1 MSMLTIEQQMRIVAN
16 EIQMYEDILSDTKV
30 FDERTLELLNNE
42 LNNKKQELLDLGK
55 LKNKEIKLGLSKD
68 KKDNNTEGTNKYD
81 KKNEYLIDM
90 DKIGEFLPHITEP
103 ILKNRFLVHFPK
115 EFGIK
120 SDDVISIDRYAEM
133 LNIVIRDNV
142 NAPILKLLKFYRVS
156 SGKDIVLTVLGP
168 NCDPIYE
175 EVFKDVLLESI
186 CDNGFNYEERSTH
199 NINLKFSFK
208 TNDYVTASKE

>member
-16 EIQMYEDILSDTKV
+16 EIQMYEDILSDSKV

-55 LKNKEIKLGLSKD
+55 IKNKEIKFGLSKD
-68 KKDNNTEGTNKYD
+68 NNTKGTNKYD
-81 KKNEYLIDM
+81 KNNEYLNNM
-90 DKIGEFLPHITEP
+90 SKVCEFLPQITEP

-120 SDDVISIDRYAEM
+120 SNDVISIDRDAEM

-156 SGKDIVLTVLGP
+156 TGKDIVLTVLGP

-199 NINLKFSFK
+199 NINFKFSFK

>member
-30 FDERTLELLNNE
+30 FDERTLELLDNE
-42 LNNKKQELLDLGK
+42 LKNKKQELLELGK

-68 KKDNNTEGTNKYD
+68 NNTKGTNKYD
-81 KKNEYLIDM
+81 KKNEYLNDM
-90 DKIGEFLPHITEP
+90 SKGCEYLPQITEP

-120 SDDVISIDRYAEM
+120 SNDVISIDRDAEM

-156 SGKDIVLTVLGP
+156 TGKDIVLTVLGP

>member
-30 FDERTLELLNNE
+30 FDERTLELLDNE
-42 LNNKKQELLDLGK
+42 LKNKKQELLELGK

-68 KKDNNTEGTNKYD
+68 NNTKGTNKYD
-81 KKNEYLIDM
+81 KKNEYLNDM
-90 DKIGEFLPHITEP
+90 SKGCEYLPQITEP

-120 SDDVISIDRYAEM
+120 SNDVISIDRDAEM

-156 SGKDIVLTVLGP
+156 TGKDIVLTVLGP

-186 CDNGFNYEERSTH
+186 SDNGFNYEERSTH

>member
-1 MSMLTIEQQMRIVAN
+1 MLTIEQQMRIVAN

-30 FDERTLELLNNE
+30 FDERTLELLDNE
-42 LNNKKQELLDLGK
+42 LKNKKQELLDLGK
-55 LKNKEIKLGLSKD
+55 IKNKEIKLGLSKD
-68 KKDNNTEGTNKYD
+68 NNTEATNKYD
-81 KKNEYLIDM
+81 KKNEYLSNM
-90 DKIGEFLPHITEP
+90 SKVCEFLPQITEP

-120 SDDVISIDRYAEM
+120 SNDVISIDRDAEM

-156 SGKDIVLTVLGP
+156 TGKDIVLTVLGP

-175 EVFKDVLLESI
+175 EDFKDVLLESI

>member
-16 EIQMYEDILSDTKV
+16 EIQMYEDILSDSKV

-55 LKNKEIKLGLSKD
+55 IKNKEIKLGLSKD
-68 KKDNNTEGTNKYD
+68 NNTEATNKYD
-81 KKNEYLIDM
+81 KKNEYLNDM
-90 DKIGEFLPHITEP
+90 SKCCEFLPQITEP

-115 EFGIK
+115 EFGVK
-120 SDDVISIDRYAEM
+120 SNDVISIDRDAEM

-186 CDNGFNYEERSTH
+186 CDNGFNYEERFTH

>member
-1 MSMLTIEQQMRIVAN
+1 MLTIEQQMRIVAN
-16 EIQMYEDILSDTKV
+16 EIQMYEDILSDSKV

-55 LKNKEIKLGLSKD
+55 IKNKEIKFGLS
-68 KKDNNTEGTNKYD
+68 KDNNTEATNKYD
-81 KKNEYLIDM
+81 KKNEYLNNM
-90 DKIGEFLPHITEP
+90 SKVCEFLPQITEP

-120 SDDVISIDRYAEM
+120 SNDVISIDRDAEM

-156 SGKDIVLTVLGP
+156 TGKDIVLTVLGP

-186 CDNGFNYEERSTH
+186 FDNGFNYEERSTH
-199 NINLKFSFK
+199 KINLKFSFK

>member
-1 MSMLTIEQQMRIVAN
+1 MGMLTIEQQMRIVAN

-30 FDERTLELLNNE
+30 FDERTLELLDNE
-42 LNNKKQELLDLGK
+42 LKNKKQELLDLGK
-55 LKNKEIKLGLSKD
+55 IKNKEIKLGLSKD
-68 KKDNNTEGTNKYD
+68 NNTEATNKYD
-81 KKNEYLIDM
+81 KKNEYLSNM
-90 DKIGEFLPHITEP
+90 SKVCEFLPQITEP

-120 SDDVISIDRYAEM
+120 SNDVISIDRDAEM

-156 SGKDIVLTVLGP
+156 TGKDIVLTVLGP

>member
-1 MSMLTIEQQMRIVAN
+1 MLTIEQQMRIVAN
-16 EIQMYEDILSDTKV
+16 EIQMYEDILSDSKV

-55 LKNKEIKLGLSKD
+55 IKNKEIKLGLS
-68 KKDNNTEGTNKYD
+68 KDNNTEGTNKYD
-81 KKNEYLIDM
+81 KKNEYLSNM
-90 DKIGEFLPHITEP
+90 SKVCEFLPQITEP
-103 ILKNRFLVHFPK
+103 ILKNRFLAHFPK

-120 SDDVISIDRYAEM
+120 SNDVISIDRGAEM
-133 LNIVIRDNV
+133 LDIVIRDNV

-156 SGKDIVLTVLGP
+156 TGKDIVLTVLGP

>member
-1 MSMLTIEQQMRIVAN
+1 MLTIEQQMRIVAN
-16 EIQMYEDILSDTKV
+16 EIQMYEDILSDSKV
-30 FDERTLELLNNE
+30 FDERTLELLDNE
-42 LNNKKQELLDLGK
+42 LKNKKQELLELGK

-81 KKNEYLIDM
+81 KKNEYLNDM
-90 DKIGEFLPHITEP
+90 SKGCEFLPQITEP
-103 ILKNRFLVHFPK
+103 ILKNRFLVHLPK

-120 SDDVISIDRYAEM
+120 SNDVISIDRDAEM

-186 CDNGFNYEERSTH
+186 SDNGFNYEERSTH

>member
-1 MSMLTIEQQMRIVAN
+1 MGMLTIEQQMRIVAN
-16 EIQMYEDILSDTKV
+16 EIQMYEDILSDSKV

-55 LKNKEIKLGLSKD
+55 IKNKEIKLGLSKD
-68 KKDNNTEGTNKYD
+68 KNTEATNKYD
-81 KKNEYLIDM
+81 KKNEYLNNM
-90 DKIGEFLPHITEP
+90 SKGCEYLPQITEP

-120 SDDVISIDRYAEM
+120 SNDVISIDRDAEM

-156 SGKDIVLTVLGP
+156 TGKDIVLTVLGP

>member
-1 MSMLTIEQQMRIVAN
+1 MSILTIEQQMRIVAN

-68 KKDNNTEGTNKYD
+68 NNTKGTNKYD
-81 KKNEYLIDM
+81 KNNEYLNDM
-90 DKIGEFLPHITEP
+90 SKGCEFLPQITEP

-120 SDDVISIDRYAEM
+120 SNDVISIDRDAEM

-156 SGKDIVLTVLGP
+156 TGKDIVLTVLGP

>member
-1 MSMLTIEQQMRIVAN
+1 MSILTIEQQMRIVAN
-16 EIQMYEDILSDTKV
+16 EIQMYEDILSDNKV
-30 FDERTLELLNNE
+30 FDDRTLELLNNE

-55 LKNKEIKLGLSKD
+55 IKNKEIKLGLS
-68 KKDNNTEGTNKYD
+68 KDNNTEGTNKYD
-81 KKNEYLIDM
+81 KKNEYLSNM
-90 DKIGEFLPHITEP
+90 SKVCEFLPQITEP

-120 SDDVISIDRYAEM
+120 SNDVISIDRDAEM

-156 SGKDIVLTVLGP
+156 TGKDIVLTVLGP

>member
-68 KKDNNTEGTNKYD
+68 NNTEATNKYN
-81 KKNEYLIDM
+81 KKNEYLNDM
-90 DKIGEFLPHITEP
+90 SKGCEYLPQITEP

-120 SDDVISIDRYAEM
+120 SNDVISIDRDAEM

>member
-1 MSMLTIEQQMRIVAN
+1 MGMLTIEQQMRIVAN
-16 EIQMYEDILSDTKV
+16 EIQMYEDILSDSKV

-55 LKNKEIKLGLSKD
+55 IKNKEIKLGLS
-68 KKDNNTEGTNKYD
+68 KDNNTEGTNKYD
-81 KKNEYLIDM
+81 KKNEYLSNM
-90 DKIGEFLPHITEP
+90 SKVCEFLPQITEP

-120 SDDVISIDRYAEM
+120 SNDVISIDRDVEM
-133 LNIVIRDNV
+133 LKILIRDNV

-156 SGKDIVLTVLGP
+156 TGKDIVLTVLGP

>member
-1 MSMLTIEQQMRIVAN
+1 MSILTIEQQMRIVAN

-42 LNNKKQELLDLGK
+42 LNNKKQELLELGK
-55 LKNKEIKLGLSKD
+55 LKNKEIKFGLSKD
-68 KKDNNTEGTNKYD
+68 NNTKGTNKYD
-81 KKNEYLIDM
+81 KKNEYLNDM
-90 DKIGEFLPHITEP
+90 SKGCEYLPQITEP
-103 ILKNRFLVHFPK
+103 ILKNRFLVHLPK

-120 SDDVISIDRYAEM
+120 SNDVISIDRDAEM

>member
-30 FDERTLELLNNE
+30 FDERTLELLDNE
-42 LNNKKQELLDLGK
+42 LKNKKQELLELGK
-55 LKNKEIKLGLSKD
+55 LKNKEIKFGLSKD
-68 KKDNNTEGTNKYD
+68 NNTKGTNKYD
-81 KKNEYLIDM
+81 KKNEYLNDM
-90 DKIGEFLPHITEP
+90 SKIGEFLPQITEP

-120 SDDVISIDRYAEM
+120 SNDVISIDRDADM

-186 CDNGFNYEERSTH
+186 SDNGFNYEERSTH

>member
-30 FDERTLELLNNE
+30 FDERTLELLDNE
-42 LNNKKQELLDLGK
+42 LKNKKQELLELGK
-55 LKNKEIKLGLSKD
+55 LKNKEIKLGLS
-68 KKDNNTEGTNKYD
+68 KDNNTEGTNKYD
-81 KKNEYLIDM
+81 KKNEYLSNM
-90 DKIGEFLPHITEP
+90 SKVCEFLPQITEP

-120 SDDVISIDRYAEM
+120 SNDVISIDRDAEM

-156 SGKDIVLTVLGP
+156 TGKDIVLTVLGP

>member
-1 MSMLTIEQQMRIVAN
+1 MGMLTIEQQMRIVAN

-55 LKNKEIKLGLSKD
+55 IKNKEIKLGLSKD
-68 KKDNNTEGTNKYD
+68 NNTEATNKYD
-81 KKNEYLIDM
+81 KKNEYLSNM
-90 DKIGEFLPHITEP
+90 SKVCEFLPQITEP

-120 SDDVISIDRYAEM
+120 SNDVISIDRDADT

-156 SGKDIVLTVLGP
+156 TGKDIVLTVLGP

>member
-1 MSMLTIEQQMRIVAN
+1 MLTIEQQMRIVAN

-30 FDERTLELLNNE
+30 FDERTLELLDNE
-42 LNNKKQELLDLGK
+42 LKNKKQELLDLGK
-55 LKNKEIKLGLSKD
+55 IKNKEIKLGLSKD
-68 KKDNNTEGTNKYD
+68 NNTEATNKYD
-81 KKNEYLIDM
+81 KKNEYLSNM
-90 DKIGEFLPHITEP
+90 SKVCEFLPQITEP

-120 SDDVISIDRYAEM
+120 SNDVISIDRDAEM

-156 SGKDIVLTVLGP
+156 TGKDIVLTVLGP

>member
-16 EIQMYEDILSDTKV
+16 EIQMYEDILSESKV
-30 FDERTLELLNNE
+30 FDERSLELLDNE
-42 LNNKKQELLDLGK
+42 LKKKKQELLELGK

-68 KKDNNTEGTNKYD
+68 NNTKGTNKYD
-81 KKNEYLIDM
+81 KKNEYLSNM
-90 DKIGEFLPHITEP
+90 SKICEFLPQITEP

-120 SDDVISIDRYAEM
+120 SNDVISIDRDAEM

-156 SGKDIVLTVLGP
+156 TGKDIVLTVLGP

>member
-30 FDERTLELLNNE
+30 FDEKTLELLNNE
-42 LNNKKQELLDLGK
+42 LNNKKQELLELGK

-81 KKNEYLIDM
+81 KNNEYLNDM
-90 DKIGEFLPHITEP
+90 SKGCEFLPQITEP
-103 ILKNRFLVHFPK
+103 ILKNRFLVHIPK

-120 SDDVISIDRYAEM
+120 SNDVISIDRDAEM

-142 NAPILKLLKFYRVS
+142 NAPILKLLRFYRVS

-186 CDNGFNYEERSTH
+186 SDNGFNYEERSTH